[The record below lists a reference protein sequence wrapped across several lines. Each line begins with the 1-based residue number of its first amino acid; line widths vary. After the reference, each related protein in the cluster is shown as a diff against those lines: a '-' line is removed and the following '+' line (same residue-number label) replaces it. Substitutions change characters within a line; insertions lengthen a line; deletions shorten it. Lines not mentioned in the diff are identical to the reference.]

1 MPPVC
6 TLAGLGKS
14 YRGKTVFTSLELTVD
29 AGEVVAITG
38 KSGSGKST
46 LLNIL
51 GLLETFD
58 QGNVT
63 VFGQP
68 LPPIRSAQATR
79 LRRTKLG
86 YLFQNYALV
95 DNESLDYNLRIAQTY
110 TKGSATSQREARA
123 AALTRVGLPDAGRR
137 KVYELSGGE
146 QQRLA
151 IGRLLLKPCQLV
163 LADEPTGSLDPSNRD
178 AVLAMLQQLAAQGKT
193 VILVTHDEH
202 VARACDR
209 VFSLPDPAPSMGVLP
224 ESPSPRSTKAPAGES
239 GNC

>member
-1 MPPVC
+1 MTPVC
-6 TLAGLGKS
+6 TIAGLGKS
-14 YRGKTVFTSLELTVD
+14 YRGKPVFTGLELAVNT
-29 AGEVVAITG
+29 GETVAITG

-51 GLLETFD
+51 GLLETLD
-58 QGNVT
+58 QGSAT
-63 VFGQP
+63 LFGQP
-68 LPPIRSAQATR
+68 LPPIRSSQATR

-110 TKGSATSQREARA
+110 AKGSAGSQREARA
-123 AALTRVGLPDAGRR
+123 AALNRVGLPNAGRR

-151 IGRLLLKPCQLV
+151 IARLLLKPCQLV
-163 LADEPTGSLDPSNRD
+163 LADEPTGSLDPDNRD

-202 VARACDR
+202 VARTSDR
-209 VFSLPDPAPSMGVLP
+209 VFSLPDPAPTS
-224 ESPSPRSTKAPAGES
+224 E
-239 GNC
+239 

>member
-1 MPPVC
+1 MTRVC
-6 TLAGLGKS
+6 ALTGLAKS
-14 YRGKTVFTSLELTVD
+14 YRGKPVFTGLELTVD
-29 AGEVVAITG
+29 AGETVAVTG

-51 GLLETFD
+51 GLLETLD
-58 QGNVT
+58 RGTVT
-63 VFGQP
+63 LFGQP

-110 TKGSATSQREARA
+110 TKGSAKPQREART

-151 IGRLLLKPCQLV
+151 IARLLLKPCQLV
-163 LADEPTGSLDPSNRD
+163 LADEPTGSLDPGNRD
-178 AVLAMLQQLAAQGKT
+178 AVLAMLRQLTAQGKT

-202 VARACDR
+202 VARTCDR
-209 VFSLPDPAPSMGVLP
+209 VFSLPDPAPAMLAAPERASAQ
-224 ESPSPRSTKAPAGES
+224 ESPGRP
-239 GNC
+239 